1 MEIKLETQKKDT
13 SKARANVT
21 KNTATVVSP
30 EINVQS
36 VAAIEFQD
44 KTRKVKRVCVL
55 QCGTV
60 MLQNFTEDLCE
71 SGRQL
76 KLIREPDN
84 PYDRWATMV
93 CSLNGTILGYL
104 PSKKNQSVARL
115 MDAGKKILVFVDETL
130 NIPEPAPYRP
140 NNEDARLPL
149 VLYMDIPV
157 TEENEK

>member
-1 MEIKLETQKKDT
+1 MEIILETQKKAVG
-13 SKARANVT
+13 KAPTLETR
-21 KNTATVVSP
+21 NTAIAVAP
-30 EINVQS
+30 EISVQS
-36 VAAIEFQD
+36 VAAIESQD
-44 KTRKVKRVCVL
+44 KPRKVKRVCVL

-60 MLQNFTEDLCE
+60 MLQNFTEDMSE
-71 SGRQL
+71 PGRQL

-93 CSLNGTILGYL
+93 CTLTGTMLGYL

-115 MDAGKKILVFVDETL
+115 IDAGKKILVFVDETL